1 MSYSSSLAS
10 AATELPSV
18 SIVLPTWQGEADLR
32 RLLPALAAQR
42 YNAPVE
48 IVAFD
53 SSSRD
58 GSVERLREFGARV
71 TIIAQSDFGHG
82 KTRNRAVEF
91 ARHDIIV
98 FLSQDALPQSESW
111 LSALVAPLGDDKI
124 GATFARQIARP
135 QAQALERFALEYLYP
150 PRSRRTRASRSAP
163 PLHKLFFS
171 NVCSA
176 ARREVCL
183 RFPFDETL
191 IMSEDQFF
199 ARDLLM
205 GELDIFYNARA
216 VVEHSHGYDLPTHFR
231 RHFDSGASL
240 HALNGGGVAAS
251 AARALHFVSHETLYL
266 LRRQQWRALA
276 WLPLHEAARFSAL
289 LLGGQAQRM
298 PRSLAKKCSLHRA
311 FWENY
316 RQ

>member
-1 MSYSSSLAS
+1 MSFSSSFAP
-10 AATELPSV
+10 AALEWPSV
-18 SIVLPTWQGEADLR
+18 SIVLPTWRGADDLR
-32 RLLPALAAQR
+32 RLLPALAAQC
-42 YNAPVE
+42 YGAPVE

-58 GSVERLREFGARV
+58 GSVELLREFGARV
-71 TIIAQSDFGHG
+71 EVIAQSEFGHG
-82 KTRNRAVEF
+82 KTRNRAVES

-98 FLSQDALPQSESW
+98 FLSQDALPQGENW
-111 LSALVAPLGDDKI
+111 LRELVAPLSDAKI

-135 QAQALERFALEYLYP
+135 QAQPLERFALQYLYP
-150 PRSRRTRASRSAP
+150 QKSRRARASRSAP
-163 PLHKLFFS
+163 PLHELFFS

-199 ARDLLM
+199 ARDLLTH
-205 GELDIFYNARA
+205 GLDIFYNARA

-240 HALNGGGVAAS
+240 GALNTGGVAAS

-266 LRRQQWRALA
+266 LRRQQWRELA
-276 WLPLHEAARFSAL
+276 RLPLHEAARFCAL

-298 PRSLAKKCSLHRA
+298 PRSLARKCSLHRA
-311 FWENY
+311 FWEN
-316 RQ
+316 Q